1 MNLNYEFVPCKH
13 DDKKGWRKTQL
24 LMSNKESIK
33 VHEAL
38 YEYFYTAFFS
48 CREDWQLVLSLEAAL
63 QRCSYQKMFWK
74 YVTKLQENTNA
85 EV

>member
-24 LMSNKESIK
+24 LMPNKESIK

-38 YEYFYTAFFS
+38 YEYFYTVFIFMQG
-48 CREDWQLVLSLEAAL
+48 RLSIDIKF
-63 QRCSYQKMFWK
+63 RSSPP
-74 YVTKLQENTNA
+74 
-85 EV
+85 EVFL

>member
-1 MNLNYEFVPCKH
+1 MNLNYEFVPYKH

-38 YEYFYTAFFS
+38 YEYFYTVFIFMQG
-48 CREDWQLVLSLEAAL
+48 RLSIDIKF
-63 QRCSYQKMFWK
+63 RSSPP
-74 YVTKLQENTNA
+74 
-85 EV
+85 EVFL